1 MKNINKNVS
10 LAGDNRINITE
21 DMKVLESIVDVFKKE
36 ENSSYSICFLGS
48 NSDTIFDKKDGKE
61 PPITQKY
68 IVDLVNYIF
77 QAFLNSDKINN
88 LKIVTTGGDGI
99 QKLIS
104 QNFSRL
110 RIYHKNDLISKG
122 KYLQNIAVTID
133 SKKNLETNPA
143 NDYSIRTESATSQN
157 QAMINLSYLFI
168 GLPGGKATLSSLLM
182 IYNFLEHTNKNQGE
196 YRLLLHSFWKKMFE
210 QGNHMISEV
219 SIFTD
224 FDKLSIFPEERVSLK
239 EIKPTKQEKPNLE
252 SLKKAIVQCI
262 SKGKSTYDAEKA
274 ILAIDFSCYIDIYEK
289 DNFRRECYSRGKY
302 EDLLQDFFKEW
313 NDILF
318 SPESENTYGVT
329 ILPDGVFSTEYIIEQ
344 PLELRKKEYKVVK
357 TGGPGTGTFEK
368 LAKHFNNEKY
378 GQTLMWRRVRM
389 LKGDDRLSFSII
401 LLFHYHIPIGIILTI
416 KRLIEDFITVYST
429 QEVVDIF
436 SIKNNEIEKA
446 DIELE
451 EKINLLEKQARKS
464 AYSQVFIRNMSHN
477 IISHVLIHLLKG
489 EELSEQKLPTH
500 IERANAYQASFDL
513 PWKQQNRTISLQDSQ
528 EQLACFLKYLS
539 DRCFYLNE
547 SVYGITNTVGEK
559 KVYQELFRELD
570 ENRILLNHI
579 SGIEHFNYKLH
590 FVREIEKEG
599 VKQYEPL
606 TSTNDFSVM
615 LPGDTLGQQAF
626 YNIIENIIRNTAKHN
641 SIQKVNQCVHFI
653 IKFSEHSRIYYKVEI
668 FDSVVLSKN
677 KEQDLN
683 RMISDPEFDNN
694 EYRLRS
700 YGLGQLEM
708 KAAAAFLRQKDITQL
723 ETNEE
728 LTTGECLPFLKA
740 FETGLTYDEDQRQI
754 ISKEKEK
761 HLGYSFYLKKTEK
774 YLIIINEDKK
784 CSFGEKLEKLSLK
797 GVQIV
802 SQEDF
807 LKDLKAQRVFN
818 HEFVFL
824 CESAKENL
832 KELSEKEGALKGLSE
847 HFYSNNPEKRKH
859 KLSRI
864 PILSLLPE
872 RLMLIKD
879 GLIDEMVEKSDIETF
894 EKNIWK
900 QWEGEKLG
908 KESEKKYNIYQV
920 IAINGKKEDNEYNNY
935 SSCRQVVLHNHL
947 NSVDSWEEA
956 IENINIDLIKVEPLS
971 SAAQRKLPN
980 WTSGV
985 SLKDYVGQ
993 IAKQVPTIQ
1002 KIIEAYFNKIIVID
1016 ERIQD
1021 FAETATYKGVPEK
1034 DIFKHINVL
1043 IPDKIA
1049 SEAINLAN
1057 RNISQEKKKVET
1069 YIQTHITSASFLVI
1083 HYGILERMYGS
1094 DYTQI
1099 NKKLEDW
1106 AKQTRVVI
1114 TTGRGKYS
1122 LRDLP
1127 QAVTYLNFSALRTAF
1142 IDNRNKYSMNY
1153 ILNQARK

>member
-10 LAGDNRINITE
+10 LSGDNRINIAE
-21 DMKVLESIVDVFKKE
+21 DMETVMNIFSKG
-36 ENSSYSICFLGS
+36 ENYSYTICFLGGRS
-48 NSDTIFDKKDGKE
+48 ASIFENIDKEEIGKIIE
-61 PPITQKY
+61 S
-68 IVDLVNYIF
+68 IF
-77 QAFLNSDKINN
+77 FQFLASTELNS
-88 LKIVTTGGDGI
+88 LKILTNGATGGGI
-99 QKLIS
+99 PEFVAEKFKDLQKKNKQKL
-104 QNFSRL
+104 
-110 RIYHKNDLISKG
+110 KNKHI
-122 KYLQNIAVTID
+122 QVIAIVINED
-133 SKKNLETNPA
+133 KSSCSY
-143 NDYSIRTESATSQN
+143 DYCIRVESMSAQM
-157 QAMINLSYLFI
+157 QAMINMSNLFI
-168 GLPGGKATLSSLLM
+168 GLPGHTSTNLSTVIETLPKDKEKREYKVLLHP
-182 IYNFLEHTNKNQGE
+182 YWRGEFEKKEKKKVSFFEYDEDGNFKIVLEQVPLKKNSPTIQKERGFKGLKEVILDCINRGLTKEDKE
-196 YRLLLHSFWKKMFE
+196 YRK
-210 QGNHMISEV
+210 
-219 SIFTD
+219 
-224 FDKLSIFPEERVSLK
+224 
-239 EIKPTKQEKPNLE
+239 
-252 SLKKAIVQCI
+252 
-262 SKGKSTYDAEKA
+262 DAL
-274 ILAIDFSCYIDIYEK
+274 LAIDFHYYIENEEELKDYSYSYQTETYTNLISEFIKDEK
-289 DNFRRECYSRGKY
+289 TYYPWYAADN
-302 EDLLQDFFKEW
+302 DV
-313 NDILF
+313 
-318 SPESENTYGVT
+318 YGLT
-329 ILPDGVFSTEYIIEQ
+329 ILPNGRFRKGEQLFDFSEEKEEIIPVDEEML
-344 PLELRKKEYKVVK
+344 LELKDQSFLYDKDLVFKNFADFLNK
-357 TGGPGTGTFEK
+357 
-368 LAKHFNNEKY
+368 NQY
-378 GQTLMWRRVRM
+378 GQTLMWRYKSIGYHTNKLR
-389 LKGDDRLSFSII
+389 FSMMV
-401 LLFHYHIPIGIILTI
+401 LFNYHLPMVKINTI
-416 KRLIEDFITVYST
+416 KRYIEDFFSNFST
-429 QEVVDIF
+429 QKINEI
-436 SIKNNEIEKA
+436 IEEKNKEIEKA
-446 DIELE
+446 NIELE

-489 EELSEQKLPTH
+489 EELSAQKLPTH

-539 DRCFYLNE
+539 NRCFYLNE

-559 KVYQELFRELD
+559 KVYEELFRELD

-683 RMISDPEFDNN
+683 RMISDPEFEKN

-708 KAAAAFLRQKDITQL
+708 KAAAAFLRQKDIAQL

-728 LTTGECLPFLKA
+728 LTTGERLPFLQA

-774 YLIIINEDKK
+774 YLIIINEDIK
-784 CSFGEKLEKLSLK
+784 CSFGKKIEILSLK
-797 GVQIV
+797 GIQIV

-894 EKNIWK
+894 EKNIWE
-900 QWEGEKLG
+900 QWEGEKLE
-908 KESEKKYNIYQV
+908 KKSEKKYDIYQV
-920 IAINGKKEDNEYNNY
+920 IAINGKKENNKYNNY
-935 SSCRQVVLHNHL
+935 SNCRQVVLHNHL
-947 NSVDSWEEA
+947 NSVNSWIEA
-956 IENINIDLIKVEPLS
+956 TTNINEDLIKVEPLS

-1057 RNISQEKKKVET
+1057 RNISQEKEKVEI

-1094 DYTQI
+1094 DYIQI

>member
-1 MKNINKNVS
+1 M
-10 LAGDNRINITE
+10 
-21 DMKVLESIVDVFKKE
+21 
-36 ENSSYSICFLGS
+36 
-48 NSDTIFDKKDGKE
+48 
-61 PPITQKY
+61 
-68 IVDLVNYIF
+68 
-77 QAFLNSDKINN
+77 
-88 LKIVTTGGDGI
+88 
-99 QKLIS
+99 
-104 QNFSRL
+104 
-110 RIYHKNDLISKG
+110 
-122 KYLQNIAVTID
+122 
-133 SKKNLETNPA
+133 
-143 NDYSIRTESATSQN
+143 
-157 QAMINLSYLFI
+157 
-168 GLPGGKATLSSLLM
+168 
-182 IYNFLEHTNKNQGE
+182 
-196 YRLLLHSFWKKMFE
+196 
-210 QGNHMISEV
+210 
-219 SIFTD
+219 
-224 FDKLSIFPEERVSLK
+224 
-239 EIKPTKQEKPNLE
+239 
-252 SLKKAIVQCI
+252 
-262 SKGKSTYDAEKA
+262 
-274 ILAIDFSCYIDIYEK
+274 
-289 DNFRRECYSRGKY
+289 
-302 EDLLQDFFKEW
+302 
-313 NDILF
+313 
-318 SPESENTYGVT
+318 
-329 ILPDGVFSTEYIIEQ
+329 
-344 PLELRKKEYKVVK
+344 
-357 TGGPGTGTFEK
+357 
-368 LAKHFNNEKY
+368 
-378 GQTLMWRRVRM
+378 
-389 LKGDDRLSFSII
+389 
-401 LLFHYHIPIGIILTI
+401 
-416 KRLIEDFITVYST
+416 
-429 QEVVDIF
+429 
-436 SIKNNEIEKA
+436 
-446 DIELE
+446 
-451 EKINLLEKQARKS
+451 
-464 AYSQVFIRNMSHN
+464 
-477 IISHVLIHLLKG
+477 
-489 EELSEQKLPTH
+489 
-500 IERANAYQASFDL
+500 
-513 PWKQQNRTISLQDSQ
+513 
-528 EQLACFLKYLS
+528 
-539 DRCFYLNE
+539 NE
-547 SVYGITNTVGEK
+547 SVYGVTNTVGEK
-559 KVYQELFRELD
+559 KVYEELFRELD

-599 VKQYEPL
+599 VKQYESL

-641 SIQKVNQCVHFI
+641 SIQKANECVHFI
-653 IKFSEHSRIYYKVEI
+653 IKFSEYSRIYYKVEI

-683 RMISDPEFDNN
+683 MMISDPEFEKD

-740 FETGLTYDEDQRQI
+740 FETGLTYDDDQRQI

>member
-10 LAGDNRINITE
+10 LAGDNRINIAE
-21 DMKVLESIVDVFKKE
+21 DMETVMNIFSKG
-36 ENSSYSICFLGS
+36 ENYSYTICFLGGRS
-48 NSDTIFDKKDGKE
+48 ASIFENIDKEEIGKIIE
-61 PPITQKY
+61 S
-68 IVDLVNYIF
+68 IF
-77 QAFLNSDKINN
+77 FQFLASPELNS
-88 LKIVTTGGDGI
+88 LKILTNGATGGGI
-99 QKLIS
+99 PEFVAEKFKDLQE
-104 QNFSRL
+104 
-110 RIYHKNDLISKG
+110 KNKEELKNKHI
-122 KYLQNIAVTID
+122 QIIAIVINED
-133 SKKNLETNPA
+133 KSSSSY
-143 NDYSIRTESATSQN
+143 DYCIRVESMSAQM
-157 QAMINLSYLFI
+157 QAMINMSNLFI
-168 GLPGGKATLSSLLM
+168 GLPGHTSTNLSTVIETLPEDKQKREYKVLLHP
-182 IYNFLEHTNKNQGE
+182 YWRGEFEKKEKKKVSFFEYDEDGNFKIVLEQVPLKENSPTIQKERGFKGLKEVILDCINRGLTKEDKE
-196 YRLLLHSFWKKMFE
+196 YRK
-210 QGNHMISEV
+210 
-219 SIFTD
+219 
-224 FDKLSIFPEERVSLK
+224 
-239 EIKPTKQEKPNLE
+239 
-252 SLKKAIVQCI
+252 
-262 SKGKSTYDAEKA
+262 DAL
-274 ILAIDFSCYIDIYEK
+274 LAIDFHYYIENEEELKDYSYSYQTETYTNLISEFIKDEK
-289 DNFRRECYSRGKY
+289 TYYPWYAADN
-302 EDLLQDFFKEW
+302 DV
-313 NDILF
+313 
-318 SPESENTYGVT
+318 YGLT
-329 ILPDGVFSTEYIIEQ
+329 ILPNGRFRKGEQLFDFSQEKEEML
-344 PLELRKKEYKVVK
+344 LELKDQSFLYDKDLVFKNFADFLNK
-357 TGGPGTGTFEK
+357 
-368 LAKHFNNEKY
+368 NQY
-378 GQTLMWRRVRM
+378 GQTLMWRYKSVGYHTNKLR
-389 LKGDDRLSFSII
+389 FSMMV
-401 LLFHYHIPIGIILTI
+401 LFNYHLPMVKINTI
-416 KRLIEDFITVYST
+416 KRYIEDFFSNFST
-429 QEVVDIF
+429 QKINEI
-436 SIKNNEIEKA
+436 IEEKNKEIEKA
-446 DIELE
+446 NIELE

-489 EELSEQKLPTH
+489 EELSAQKLPTH

-539 DRCFYLNE
+539 NRCFYLNE

-559 KVYQELFRELD
+559 KVYEELFRELD

-683 RMISDPEFDNN
+683 RMISDPEFEKN

-708 KAAAAFLRQKDITQL
+708 KAAAAFLRQKDIAQL

-784 CSFGEKLEKLSLK
+784 GSFGKKLEKLSLK
-797 GVQIV
+797 GIQIV

-832 KELSEKEGALKGLSE
+832 KELSEKEGSLKGLSE

-859 KLSRI
+859 KSSRI

-879 GLIDEMVEKSDIETF
+879 SLIDVVKKSDIETF
-894 EKNIWK
+894 EKNIWE
-900 QWEGEKLG
+900 QWEGEKL
-908 KESEKKYNIYQV
+908 KEKPEKKYDIYQV
-920 IAINGKKEDNEYNNY
+920 IAINGKKENNKYNNY
-935 SSCRQVVLHNHL
+935 SNCRQVVLHNHL
-947 NSVDSWEEA
+947 NSVDSWKEA

-1021 FAETATYKGVPEK
+1021 FVETATYKGVPEK
-1034 DIFKHINVL
+1034 DIFEHINVL
-1043 IPDKIA
+1043 IPDKKA

-1057 RNISQEKKKVET
+1057 RNISQEKKKVEK
-1069 YIQTHITSASFLVI
+1069 YIQNHITSASFLVI

-1094 DYTQI
+1094 DYIQI

>member
-10 LAGDNRINITE
+10 LAGDNHINIAE
-21 DMKVLESIVDVFKKE
+21 DMETVMNIFSKG
-36 ENSSYSICFLGS
+36 ENYSYTICFLGGRS
-48 NSDTIFDKKDGKE
+48 ASIFENIDKEEIGKIIE
-61 PPITQKY
+61 S
-68 IVDLVNYIF
+68 IF
-77 QAFLNSDKINN
+77 FQFLASPELNS
-88 LKIVTTGGDGI
+88 LKILTNGATGGGI
-99 QKLIS
+99 PEFVAEK
-104 QNFSRL
+104 F
-110 RIYHKNDLISKG
+110 KDL
-122 KYLQNIAVTID
+122 Q
-133 SKKNLETNPA
+133 KKNKEELGNKHIQVIAIVINEDKSSCSY
-143 NDYSIRTESATSQN
+143 DYCIRVESMSAQM
-157 QAMINLSYLFI
+157 QAMINMSNLFI
-168 GLPGGKATLSSLLM
+168 GLPGHTSTNLSTVIETLPEDKEKREYKVLLHP
-182 IYNFLEHTNKNQGE
+182 YWKERFEKKEKKKVSFFEYDEDGNFKIVLEQVPLKENSPTIQKERGFKGLKEVILDCINRGLTKEDKE
-196 YRLLLHSFWKKMFE
+196 YRKDALLALDFHYYIENEEELKDYSYSYE
-210 QGNHMISEV
+210 TETYTNLISEF
-219 SIFTD
+219 IKDEKTYYPWYATD
-224 FDKLSIFPEERVSLK
+224 
-239 EIKPTKQEKPNLE
+239 
-252 SLKKAIVQCI
+252 
-262 SKGKSTYDAEKA
+262 
-274 ILAIDFSCYIDIYEK
+274 
-289 DNFRRECYSRGKY
+289 
-302 EDLLQDFFKEW
+302 
-313 NDILF
+313 NDV
-318 SPESENTYGVT
+318 YGLT
-329 ILPDGVFSTEYIIEQ
+329 ILPNGRFRKGEQLFDFSEEKEELIPVDEEML
-344 PLELRKKEYKVVK
+344 LELKDQSFLYDKDLVFKNFADFLNK
-357 TGGPGTGTFEK
+357 
-368 LAKHFNNEKY
+368 NEY
-378 GQTLMWRRVRM
+378 GQTLMWRYKSVGYHTNKLR
-389 LKGDDRLSFSII
+389 FSMMV
-401 LLFHYHIPIGIILTI
+401 LFNYHLPMVKINTI
-416 KRLIEDFITVYST
+416 KRYIEDFFSNFST
-429 QEVVDIF
+429 QKINEI
-436 SIKNNEIEKA
+436 IEEKNKEIEKA
-446 DIELE
+446 NIELE

-513 PWKQQNRTISLQDSQ
+513 PWKQQNRNISLQDSQ

-539 DRCFYLNE
+539 NRCFYLNE

-559 KVYQELFRELD
+559 KVYEELFRELD

-683 RMISDPEFDNN
+683 RMISDPEFEKN

-708 KAAAAFLRQKDITQL
+708 KAAAAFLRQKDIAQL

-728 LTTGECLPFLKA
+728 QTTGECLPFLRA
-740 FETGLTYDEDQRQI
+740 FETGLTYDEAQEQI
-754 ISKEKEK
+754 INKEKEK

-774 YLIIINEDKK
+774 YLIIKK

-797 GVQIV
+797 GIQIV

-832 KELSEKEGALKGLSE
+832 KELSEKEESLKGLSE
-847 HFYSNNPEKRKH
+847 HFYSNNPEKREH
-859 KLSRI
+859 KSNRI

-879 GLIDEMVEKSDIETF
+879 GLIDEMVEKFDIETF
-894 EKNIWK
+894 EKNIWE

-947 NSVDSWEEA
+947 NSENSWKEA
-956 IENINIDLIKVEPLS
+956 TTNINKDLIKVEPLS

-985 SLKDYVGQ
+985 SLTDYVGQ

-1043 IPDKIA
+1043 IPDKEA

-1057 RNISQEKKKVET
+1057 RNISQEKKKVEK
-1069 YIQTHITSASFLVI
+1069 YIQTNITSASFLVI

>member
-10 LAGDNRINITE
+10 LSGDNRINIAE
-21 DMKVLESIVDVFKKE
+21 DMETVMNIFSKG
-36 ENSSYSICFLGS
+36 ENYSYTICFLGGRS
-48 NSDTIFDKKDGKE
+48 ASIFENIDKEEIGKIIE
-61 PPITQKY
+61 S
-68 IVDLVNYIF
+68 IF
-77 QAFLNSDKINN
+77 FQFLASPELNS
-88 LKIVTTGGDGI
+88 LKILTNGATGGGI
-99 QKLIS
+99 PEFVAEKFKDLQE
-104 QNFSRL
+104 
-110 RIYHKNDLISKG
+110 KNKEELGDKHI
-122 KYLQNIAVTID
+122 QIIAIVINED
-133 SKKNLETNPA
+133 KSSCSY
-143 NDYSIRTESATSQN
+143 DYCIRVESMSAQM
-157 QAMINLSYLFI
+157 QAMINMSNLFI
-168 GLPGGKATLSSLLM
+168 GLPGHTSTNLSTVIETLPKDKEKREYKVLLHP
-182 IYNFLEHTNKNQGE
+182 YWRGEFEKKEKKKVSFFEYDEDGNFKIVLEQVPLKKNSPTIQKERGFKGLKEVILDCINRGLTKEDKE
-196 YRLLLHSFWKKMFE
+196 YRK
-210 QGNHMISEV
+210 
-219 SIFTD
+219 
-224 FDKLSIFPEERVSLK
+224 
-239 EIKPTKQEKPNLE
+239 
-252 SLKKAIVQCI
+252 
-262 SKGKSTYDAEKA
+262 DAL
-274 ILAIDFSCYIDIYEK
+274 LAIDFHYYIENEEELKDYSYSYETETYTNLISEFIK
-289 DNFRRECYSRGKY
+289 DEKTYY
-302 EDLLQDFFKEW
+302 PWYAAD
-313 NDILF
+313 NDV
-318 SPESENTYGVT
+318 YGLT
-329 ILPDGVFSTEYIIEQ
+329 ILPNGRFRKGEQLFDFSEEKEEML
-344 PLELRKKEYKVVK
+344 LELKDQSFLYDKDLVFKNFADFLNK
-357 TGGPGTGTFEK
+357 
-368 LAKHFNNEKY
+368 NQY
-378 GQTLMWRRVRM
+378 GQTLMWRYKSVGYHTNKLR
-389 LKGDDRLSFSII
+389 FSMMV
-401 LLFHYHIPIGIILTI
+401 LFNYHLPMVKINTI
-416 KRLIEDFITVYST
+416 KRYIEDFFSNFST
-429 QEVVDIF
+429 QKINEI
-436 SIKNNEIEKA
+436 IEEKNKEIEKA
-446 DIELE
+446 NIELE

-513 PWKQQNRTISLQDSQ
+513 PWKQQNRNISLQDSQ

-539 DRCFYLNE
+539 NRCFYLNE
-547 SVYGITNTVGEK
+547 SVYGVTNTVGEK
-559 KVYQELFRELD
+559 KVYEELFRELD

-641 SIQKVNQCVHFI
+641 SIQKVNQSVDFI
-653 IKFSEHSRIYYKVEI
+653 IKFSEYSRIYYKVEI

-683 RMISDPEFDNN
+683 TMISDPEFEKN

-708 KAAAAFLRQKDITQL
+708 KAAAAFLRQKDIAQL

-728 LTTGECLPFLKA
+728 LTTGERLPFLQA
-740 FETGLTYDEDQRQI
+740 FETGLTYDEAQEQI

-774 YLIIINEDKK
+774 YLIIINEDEKR
-784 CSFGEKLEKLSLK
+784 SFGKKIEILSLK
-797 GVQIV
+797 GIQIV

-847 HFYSNNPEKRKH
+847 HFYSNNPEKRELK
-859 KLSRI
+859 SNRI

-879 GLIDEMVEKSDIETF
+879 GLIEMVEKSDIETF

-900 QWEGEKLG
+900 QWEGEKLE
-908 KESEKKYNIYQV
+908 KKSEKKYDIYQV
-920 IAINGKKEDNEYNNY
+920 IAINGKKENNKYNNY
-935 SSCRQVVLHNHL
+935 SNCRQVVLHNHL
-947 NSVDSWEEA
+947 NSVNSWIEA
-956 IENINIDLIKVEPLS
+956 TTNINEDLIKVEPLS

-1057 RNISQEKKKVET
+1057 RNISQEKKKVEK
-1069 YIQTHITSASFLVI
+1069 YIQNHITSASFLVI

-1094 DYTQI
+1094 DYIQI

>member
-10 LAGDNRINITE
+10 LSGDNRINIAE
-21 DMKVLESIVDVFKKE
+21 DMETVMNIFSKG
-36 ENSSYSICFLGS
+36 ENYSYTICFLGGRS
-48 NSDTIFDKKDGKE
+48 ASIFENIDKEEIGKIIE
-61 PPITQKY
+61 S
-68 IVDLVNYIF
+68 IF
-77 QAFLNSDKINN
+77 FQFLASPELNS
-88 LKIVTTGGDGI
+88 LKILTNGATGGGI
-99 QKLIS
+99 PEFVAEKFKDLQE
-104 QNFSRL
+104 
-110 RIYHKNDLISKG
+110 KNKEELGDKHI
-122 KYLQNIAVTID
+122 QIIAIVINED
-133 SKKNLETNPA
+133 KSSCSY
-143 NDYSIRTESATSQN
+143 DYCIRVESMSAQM
-157 QAMINLSYLFI
+157 QAMINMSNLFI
-168 GLPGGKATLSSLLM
+168 GLPGHTSTNLSTVIETLPKDKEKREYKVLLHP
-182 IYNFLEHTNKNQGE
+182 YWRGEFEKKEKKKVSFFEYDEDGNFKIVLEQVPLKKNSPTIQKERGFKGLKEVILDCINRGLTKEDKE
-196 YRLLLHSFWKKMFE
+196 YRK
-210 QGNHMISEV
+210 
-219 SIFTD
+219 
-224 FDKLSIFPEERVSLK
+224 
-239 EIKPTKQEKPNLE
+239 
-252 SLKKAIVQCI
+252 
-262 SKGKSTYDAEKA
+262 DAL
-274 ILAIDFSCYIDIYEK
+274 LAIDFHYYIENEEELKDYSYSYETETYTNLISEFIK
-289 DNFRRECYSRGKY
+289 DEKTYY
-302 EDLLQDFFKEW
+302 PWYAAD
-313 NDILF
+313 NDV
-318 SPESENTYGVT
+318 YGLT
-329 ILPDGVFSTEYIIEQ
+329 ILPNGRFRKGEQLFDFSEEKEEML
-344 PLELRKKEYKVVK
+344 LELKDQSFLYDKDLVFKNFADFLNK
-357 TGGPGTGTFEK
+357 
-368 LAKHFNNEKY
+368 NQY
-378 GQTLMWRRVRM
+378 GQTLMWRYKSVGYHTNKLR
-389 LKGDDRLSFSII
+389 FSMMV
-401 LLFHYHIPIGIILTI
+401 LFNYHLPMVKINTI
-416 KRLIEDFITVYST
+416 KRYIEDFFSNFST
-429 QEVVDIF
+429 QKINEI
-436 SIKNNEIEKA
+436 IEEKNNEIEKA
-446 DIELE
+446 NIELE

-513 PWKQQNRTISLQDSQ
+513 PWKQQNRNISLQDSQ

-539 DRCFYLNE
+539 NRCFYLNE
-547 SVYGITNTVGEK
+547 SVYGVTNTVGEK
-559 KVYQELFRELD
+559 KVYEELFRELD

-641 SIQKVNQCVHFI
+641 SIQKVNQSVDFI
-653 IKFSEHSRIYYKVEI
+653 IKFSEYSRIYYKVEI

-683 RMISDPEFDNN
+683 TMISDPEFEKN

-708 KAAAAFLRQKDITQL
+708 KAAAAFLRQKDIAQL

-728 LTTGECLPFLKA
+728 LTTGERLPFLQA
-740 FETGLTYDEDQRQI
+740 FETGLTYDEAQEQI

-774 YLIIINEDKK
+774 YLIIINEDEKR
-784 CSFGEKLEKLSLK
+784 SFGKKIEILSLK
-797 GVQIV
+797 GIQIV

-847 HFYSNNPEKRKH
+847 HFYSNNPEKRELK
-859 KLSRI
+859 SNRI

-879 GLIDEMVEKSDIETF
+879 GLIEMVEKSDIETF

-900 QWEGEKLG
+900 QWEGEKLE
-908 KESEKKYNIYQV
+908 KKSEKKYDIYQV
-920 IAINGKKEDNEYNNY
+920 IAINGKKENNKYNNY
-935 SSCRQVVLHNHL
+935 SNCRQVVLHNHL
-947 NSVDSWEEA
+947 NSVNSWIEA
-956 IENINIDLIKVEPLS
+956 TTNINEDLIKVEPLS

-1057 RNISQEKKKVET
+1057 RNISQEKKKVEK
-1069 YIQTHITSASFLVI
+1069 YIQNHITSASFLVI

-1094 DYTQI
+1094 DYIQI

>member
-1 MKNINKNVS
+1 M
-10 LAGDNRINITE
+10 
-21 DMKVLESIVDVFKKE
+21 
-36 ENSSYSICFLGS
+36 
-48 NSDTIFDKKDGKE
+48 
-61 PPITQKY
+61 
-68 IVDLVNYIF
+68 
-77 QAFLNSDKINN
+77 
-88 LKIVTTGGDGI
+88 
-99 QKLIS
+99 
-104 QNFSRL
+104 
-110 RIYHKNDLISKG
+110 
-122 KYLQNIAVTID
+122 
-133 SKKNLETNPA
+133 
-143 NDYSIRTESATSQN
+143 
-157 QAMINLSYLFI
+157 
-168 GLPGGKATLSSLLM
+168 
-182 IYNFLEHTNKNQGE
+182 
-196 YRLLLHSFWKKMFE
+196 
-210 QGNHMISEV
+210 
-219 SIFTD
+219 
-224 FDKLSIFPEERVSLK
+224 
-239 EIKPTKQEKPNLE
+239 
-252 SLKKAIVQCI
+252 
-262 SKGKSTYDAEKA
+262 
-274 ILAIDFSCYIDIYEK
+274 
-289 DNFRRECYSRGKY
+289 
-302 EDLLQDFFKEW
+302 
-313 NDILF
+313 
-318 SPESENTYGVT
+318 
-329 ILPDGVFSTEYIIEQ
+329 
-344 PLELRKKEYKVVK
+344 
-357 TGGPGTGTFEK
+357 
-368 LAKHFNNEKY
+368 
-378 GQTLMWRRVRM
+378 
-389 LKGDDRLSFSII
+389 
-401 LLFHYHIPIGIILTI
+401 
-416 KRLIEDFITVYST
+416 
-429 QEVVDIF
+429 
-436 SIKNNEIEKA
+436 
-446 DIELE
+446 
-451 EKINLLEKQARKS
+451 
-464 AYSQVFIRNMSHN
+464 
-477 IISHVLIHLLKG
+477 
-489 EELSEQKLPTH
+489 
-500 IERANAYQASFDL
+500 
-513 PWKQQNRTISLQDSQ
+513 
-528 EQLACFLKYLS
+528 
-539 DRCFYLNE
+539 
-547 SVYGITNTVGEK
+547 
-559 KVYQELFRELD
+559 
-570 ENRILLNHI
+570 
-579 SGIEHFNYKLH
+579 
-590 FVREIEKEG
+590 
-599 VKQYEPL
+599 
-606 TSTNDFSVM
+606 
-615 LPGDTLGQQAF
+615 
-626 YNIIENIIRNTAKHN
+626 
-641 SIQKVNQCVHFI
+641 
-653 IKFSEHSRIYYKVEI
+653 EI

-683 RMISDPEFDNN
+683 RMISDPEFEKN

-708 KAAAAFLRQKDITQL
+708 KAAAAFLRQKDIAQL

-728 LTTGECLPFLKA
+728 LTTGECLPFLQA
-740 FETGLTYDEDQRQI
+740 FETGLTYDEAQEQI

-774 YLIIINEDKK
+774 YLIIINEDEKR
-784 CSFGEKLEKLSLK
+784 SFGKKIEILSLK
-797 GVQIV
+797 GIQIV

-894 EKNIWK
+894 EKNIWE
-900 QWEGEKLG
+900 QWEGEKLE
-908 KESEKKYNIYQV
+908 KKSEKKYDIYQV
-920 IAINGKKEDNEYNNY
+920 IAINGKKENNEYNDY

-947 NSVDSWEEA
+947 NSVNSWIEA
-956 IENINIDLIKVEPLS
+956 TTNINEDLIKVEPLS

-1057 RNISQEKKKVET
+1057 RNISQEKEKVEI

-1094 DYTQI
+1094 DYIQI

>member
-1 MKNINKNVS
+1 M
-10 LAGDNRINITE
+10 
-21 DMKVLESIVDVFKKE
+21 MVLF
-36 ENSSYSICFLGS
+36 
-48 NSDTIFDKKDGKE
+48 
-61 PPITQKY
+61 
-68 IVDLVNYIF
+68 NYH
-77 QAFLNSDKINN
+77 LPMVKIN
-88 LKIVTTGGDGI
+88 
-99 QKLIS
+99 
-104 QNFSRL
+104 
-110 RIYHKNDLISKG
+110 
-122 KYLQNIAVTID
+122 
-133 SKKNLETNPA
+133 
-143 NDYSIRTESATSQN
+143 
-157 QAMINLSYLFI
+157 
-168 GLPGGKATLSSLLM
+168 
-182 IYNFLEHTNKNQGE
+182 
-196 YRLLLHSFWKKMFE
+196 
-210 QGNHMISEV
+210 
-219 SIFTD
+219 
-224 FDKLSIFPEERVSLK
+224 
-239 EIKPTKQEKPNLE
+239 
-252 SLKKAIVQCI
+252 
-262 SKGKSTYDAEKA
+262 
-274 ILAIDFSCYIDIYEK
+274 
-289 DNFRRECYSRGKY
+289 
-302 EDLLQDFFKEW
+302 
-313 NDILF
+313 
-318 SPESENTYGVT
+318 
-329 ILPDGVFSTEYIIEQ
+329 
-344 PLELRKKEYKVVK
+344 
-357 TGGPGTGTFEK
+357 
-368 LAKHFNNEKY
+368 
-378 GQTLMWRRVRM
+378 
-389 LKGDDRLSFSII
+389 
-401 LLFHYHIPIGIILTI
+401 TI
-416 KRLIEDFITVYST
+416 KRYIEDFFSNFST
-429 QEVVDIF
+429 QKINEI
-436 SIKNNEIEKA
+436 IEEKNKEIEKA
-446 DIELE
+446 NIELE

-489 EELSEQKLPTH
+489 EELSAQKLPTH

-539 DRCFYLNE
+539 NRCFYLNE

-559 KVYQELFRELD
+559 KVYEELFRELD

-683 RMISDPEFDNN
+683 TMISNPEFEKN

-708 KAAAAFLRQKDITQL
+708 KAAAAFLRQKDIAQL

-728 LTTGECLPFLKA
+728 LTIGECLPFLQA
-740 FETGLTYDEDQRQI
+740 FETGLTYDEAQGQV

-807 LKDLKAQRVFN
+807 LKDLKVQRVFN

-832 KELSEKEGALKGLSE
+832 KELSEKEESLKGLSE
-847 HFYSNNPEKRKH
+847 HFYSNNPQKRKH
-859 KLSRI
+859 KSSRI

-872 RLMLIKD
+872 RLMLIYD

-894 EKNIWK
+894 EKNIWE
-900 QWEGEKLG
+900 QWEGEKM
-908 KESEKKYNIYQV
+908 EKKYEKKYDIYQV
-920 IAINGKKEDNEYNNY
+920 IAINGKKENNEYNDY

-947 NSVDSWEEA
+947 NSVDSWKEA

-985 SLKDYVGQ
+985 SLTDYVGQ

-1057 RNISQEKKKVET
+1057 RNISQEKKKVEK
-1069 YIQTHITSASFLVI
+1069 YIQNHITSASFLVI

>member
-1 MKNINKNVS
+1 
-10 LAGDNRINITE
+10 
-21 DMKVLESIVDVFKKE
+21 
-36 ENSSYSICFLGS
+36 
-48 NSDTIFDKKDGKE
+48 
-61 PPITQKY
+61 
-68 IVDLVNYIF
+68 
-77 QAFLNSDKINN
+77 
-88 LKIVTTGGDGI
+88 
-99 QKLIS
+99 
-104 QNFSRL
+104 
-110 RIYHKNDLISKG
+110 
-122 KYLQNIAVTID
+122 
-133 SKKNLETNPA
+133 
-143 NDYSIRTESATSQN
+143 
-157 QAMINLSYLFI
+157 
-168 GLPGGKATLSSLLM
+168 
-182 IYNFLEHTNKNQGE
+182 
-196 YRLLLHSFWKKMFE
+196 
-210 QGNHMISEV
+210 
-219 SIFTD
+219 
-224 FDKLSIFPEERVSLK
+224 
-239 EIKPTKQEKPNLE
+239 
-252 SLKKAIVQCI
+252 
-262 SKGKSTYDAEKA
+262 
-274 ILAIDFSCYIDIYEK
+274 
-289 DNFRRECYSRGKY
+289 
-302 EDLLQDFFKEW
+302 
-313 NDILF
+313 
-318 SPESENTYGVT
+318 
-329 ILPDGVFSTEYIIEQ
+329 
-344 PLELRKKEYKVVK
+344 
-357 TGGPGTGTFEK
+357 
-368 LAKHFNNEKY
+368 
-378 GQTLMWRRVRM
+378 
-389 LKGDDRLSFSII
+389 
-401 LLFHYHIPIGIILTI
+401 
-416 KRLIEDFITVYST
+416 
-429 QEVVDIF
+429 
-436 SIKNNEIEKA
+436 
-446 DIELE
+446 
-451 EKINLLEKQARKS
+451 
-464 AYSQVFIRNMSHN
+464 
-477 IISHVLIHLLKG
+477 
-489 EELSEQKLPTH
+489 
-500 IERANAYQASFDL
+500 
-513 PWKQQNRTISLQDSQ
+513 
-528 EQLACFLKYLS
+528 
-539 DRCFYLNE
+539 
-547 SVYGITNTVGEK
+547 
-559 KVYQELFRELD
+559 
-570 ENRILLNHI
+570 
-579 SGIEHFNYKLH
+579 
-590 FVREIEKEG
+590 
-599 VKQYEPL
+599 
-606 TSTNDFSVM
+606 M

-683 RMISDPEFDNN
+683 RMISDPEFENN

-728 LTTGECLPFLKA
+728 LTTGECLPFLQA
-740 FETGLTYDEDQRQI
+740 FETELTYDEAQEQI

-774 YLIIINEDKK
+774 YLIIKK

-797 GVQIV
+797 GIQIV

-832 KELSEKEGALKGLSE
+832 KELSEKEESLKGLSE
-847 HFYSNNPEKRKH
+847 HFYSNNPEKRKL
-859 KLSRI
+859 KSNRI

-879 GLIDEMVEKSDIETF
+879 GLIDKIVEKSDIETF

-900 QWEGEKLG
+900 QWEGEKM
-908 KESEKKYNIYQV
+908 EKKSEEEYHIYQV
-920 IAINGKKEDNEYNNY
+920 IAINGKEEDNDWNNY

-947 NSVDSWEEA
+947 NSVDSWIEA
-956 IENINIDLIKVEPLS
+956 TTNINKALIKVEPLS

-985 SLKDYVGQ
+985 SLTDYVDQ
-993 IAKQVPTIQ
+993 IANQVPTIQ

-1034 DIFKHINVL
+1034 DIFEHINVL
-1043 IPDKIA
+1043 IPDKKA
-1049 SEAINLAN
+1049 SEGAINLAN

-1069 YIQTHITSASFLVI
+1069 YIQTNITSASFLVI

>member
-1 MKNINKNVS
+1 M
-10 LAGDNRINITE
+10 L
-21 DMKVLESIVDVFKKE
+21 LELKDQSFLYDKDLVFK
-36 ENSSYSICFLGS
+36 NFA
-48 NSDTIFDKKDGKE
+48 D
-61 PPITQKY
+61 
-68 IVDLVNYIF
+68 
-77 QAFLNSDKINN
+77 FLN
-88 LKIVTTGGDGI
+88 
-99 QKLIS
+99 
-104 QNFSRL
+104 R
-110 RIYHKNDLISKG
+110 
-122 KYLQNIAVTID
+122 
-133 SKKNLETNPA
+133 
-143 NDYSIRTESATSQN
+143 
-157 QAMINLSYLFI
+157 
-168 GLPGGKATLSSLLM
+168 
-182 IYNFLEHTNKNQGE
+182 
-196 YRLLLHSFWKKMFE
+196 
-210 QGNHMISEV
+210 
-219 SIFTD
+219 
-224 FDKLSIFPEERVSLK
+224 
-239 EIKPTKQEKPNLE
+239 
-252 SLKKAIVQCI
+252 
-262 SKGKSTYDAEKA
+262 
-274 ILAIDFSCYIDIYEK
+274 
-289 DNFRRECYSRGKY
+289 
-302 EDLLQDFFKEW
+302 
-313 NDILF
+313 
-318 SPESENTYGVT
+318 
-329 ILPDGVFSTEYIIEQ
+329 
-344 PLELRKKEYKVVK
+344 
-357 TGGPGTGTFEK
+357 
-368 LAKHFNNEKY
+368 NEY
-378 GQTLMWRRVRM
+378 GQTLMWRYKSIGYHTNKLR
-389 LKGDDRLSFSII
+389 FSMMV
-401 LLFHYHIPIGIILTI
+401 LFNYHLPMVKINTI
-416 KRLIEDFITVYST
+416 KRYIEDFFSNFST
-429 QEVVDIF
+429 QKINEI
-436 SIKNNEIEKA
+436 IEEKNKEIEKA
-446 DIELE
+446 NIELE

-489 EELSEQKLPTH
+489 EELSAQKLPTH

-539 DRCFYLNE
+539 NRCFYLNE

-559 KVYQELFRELD
+559 KVYEELFRELD

-683 RMISDPEFDNN
+683 TMISNPEFEKN

-708 KAAAAFLRQKDITQL
+708 KAAAAFLRQKDIAQL

-728 LTTGECLPFLKA
+728 LTIGECLPFLQA
-740 FETGLTYDEDQRQI
+740 FETGLTYDEAQGQV

-807 LKDLKAQRVFN
+807 LKDLKVQRVFN

-832 KELSEKEGALKGLSE
+832 KELSEKEESLKGLSE
-847 HFYSNNPEKRKH
+847 HFYSNNPQKRKH
-859 KLSRI
+859 KSSRI

-872 RLMLIKD
+872 RLMLIYD

-894 EKNIWK
+894 EKNIWE
-900 QWEGEKLG
+900 QWEGEKM
-908 KESEKKYNIYQV
+908 EKKYEKKYDIYQV
-920 IAINGKKEDNEYNNY
+920 IAINGKKENNEYNDY

-947 NSVDSWEEA
+947 NSVDSWKEA

-985 SLKDYVGQ
+985 SLTDYVGQ

-1057 RNISQEKKKVET
+1057 RNISQEKKKVEK
-1069 YIQTHITSASFLVI
+1069 YIQNHITSASFLVI

>member
-10 LAGDNRINITE
+10 LSGDNRINIAE
-21 DMKVLESIVDVFKKE
+21 DMETVMNIFSKG
-36 ENSSYSICFLGS
+36 ENYSYTICFLGGRS
-48 NSDTIFDKKDGKE
+48 ASIFENIDKEEIGKIIE
-61 PPITQKY
+61 S
-68 IVDLVNYIF
+68 IF
-77 QAFLNSDKINN
+77 FQFLASPELNS
-88 LKIVTTGGDGI
+88 LKILTNGATGGGI
-99 QKLIS
+99 PEFVAEKFKDLQE
-104 QNFSRL
+104 
-110 RIYHKNDLISKG
+110 KNKEELGDKHI
-122 KYLQNIAVTID
+122 QIIAIVINED
-133 SKKNLETNPA
+133 KSSCSY
-143 NDYSIRTESATSQN
+143 DYCIRVESMSAQM
-157 QAMINLSYLFI
+157 QAMINMSNLFI
-168 GLPGGKATLSSLLM
+168 GLPGHTSTNLSTVIETLPKDKEKREYKVLLHP
-182 IYNFLEHTNKNQGE
+182 YWRGEFEKKEKKKVSFFEYDEDGNFKIVLEQVPLKKNSPTIQKERGFKGLKEVILDCINRGLTKEDKE
-196 YRLLLHSFWKKMFE
+196 YRK
-210 QGNHMISEV
+210 
-219 SIFTD
+219 
-224 FDKLSIFPEERVSLK
+224 
-239 EIKPTKQEKPNLE
+239 
-252 SLKKAIVQCI
+252 
-262 SKGKSTYDAEKA
+262 DAL
-274 ILAIDFSCYIDIYEK
+274 LAIDFHYYIENEEELKDYSYSYQTETYTNLISEFIKDEK
-289 DNFRRECYSRGKY
+289 TYYPWYATDN
-302 EDLLQDFFKEW
+302 DV
-313 NDILF
+313 
-318 SPESENTYGVT
+318 YGLT
-329 ILPDGVFSTEYIIEQ
+329 ILPNGRFRKGEQLFDFSEEKEELISVDEEML
-344 PLELRKKEYKVVK
+344 LELKNQSFLYDKDLVFKNFADFLNK
-357 TGGPGTGTFEK
+357 
-368 LAKHFNNEKY
+368 NQY
-378 GQTLMWRRVRM
+378 GQTLMWRYKSVGYHTNKLR
-389 LKGDDRLSFSII
+389 FSMMV
-401 LLFHYHIPIGIILTI
+401 LFNYHLPMVKINTI
-416 KRLIEDFITVYST
+416 KRYIEDFFSNFST
-429 QEVVDIF
+429 QKINEI
-436 SIKNNEIEKA
+436 IEEKNNEIEKA
-446 DIELE
+446 NIELE

-513 PWKQQNRTISLQDSQ
+513 PWKQQNRNISLQDSQ

-539 DRCFYLNE
+539 NRCFYLNE
-547 SVYGITNTVGEK
+547 SVYGVTNTVGEK
-559 KVYQELFRELD
+559 KVYEELFRELD

-641 SIQKVNQCVHFI
+641 SIQKANQCVHFI

-683 RMISDPEFDNN
+683 RMISDPEFEKN

-708 KAAAAFLRQKDITQL
+708 KAAAAFLRQKDIAQL

-728 LTTGECLPFLKA
+728 LTTGERLPFLQA
-740 FETGLTYDEDQRQI
+740 FETGLTYDEAQEQI

-774 YLIIINEDKK
+774 YLIIINEDEKR
-784 CSFGEKLEKLSLK
+784 SFGKKIEILSLK
-797 GVQIV
+797 GIQIV

-847 HFYSNNPEKRKH
+847 HFYSNNPEKRELK
-859 KLSRI
+859 SNRI

-879 GLIDEMVEKSDIETF
+879 GLIEMVEKSDIETF
-894 EKNIWK
+894 EKNIWE
-900 QWEGEKLG
+900 QWEGEKLE
-908 KESEKKYNIYQV
+908 KKSEKKYDIYQV
-920 IAINGKKEDNEYNNY
+920 IAINGKKENNKYNNY
-935 SSCRQVVLHNHL
+935 SNCRQVVLHNHL
-947 NSVDSWEEA
+947 NSVNSWIEA
-956 IENINIDLIKVEPLS
+956 TTNINEDLIKVEPLS

-1057 RNISQEKKKVET
+1057 RNISQEKKKVEK
-1069 YIQTHITSASFLVI
+1069 YIQNHITSASFLVI

-1094 DYTQI
+1094 DYIQI

>member
-10 LAGDNRINITE
+10 LAVDNRINIAE
-21 DMKVLESIVDVFKKE
+21 DMETVMNIFSKG
-36 ENSSYSICFLGS
+36 ENYSYTICFLGGRS
-48 NSDTIFDKKDGKE
+48 ASIFENIDKEEIGKIIE
-61 PPITQKY
+61 S
-68 IVDLVNYIF
+68 IF
-77 QAFLNSDKINN
+77 FQFLASPELNS
-88 LKIVTTGGDGI
+88 LKILTNGATGGGI
-99 QKLIS
+99 PEFVAEKFKDLQE
-104 QNFSRL
+104 
-110 RIYHKNDLISKG
+110 KNKEELGDKHI
-122 KYLQNIAVTID
+122 QVIAVVINED
-133 SKKNLETNPA
+133 KSSCSY
-143 NDYSIRTESATSQN
+143 DYCIRVESMSAQM
-157 QAMINLSYLFI
+157 QAMINMSNLFI
-168 GLPGGKATLSSLLM
+168 GLPGHTSTNLSTVIETLPEDKEKREYKVLLHP
-182 IYNFLEHTNKNQGE
+182 YWRGEFEKKEKKKVSFFEYDEDGNFKIVLEQVPLKENSPTIQKERGFKGLKEVILDCINRGLTKEDKE
-196 YRLLLHSFWKKMFE
+196 YRK
-210 QGNHMISEV
+210 
-219 SIFTD
+219 
-224 FDKLSIFPEERVSLK
+224 
-239 EIKPTKQEKPNLE
+239 
-252 SLKKAIVQCI
+252 
-262 SKGKSTYDAEKA
+262 DAL
-274 ILAIDFSCYIDIYEK
+274 LAIDFHYYIENEEELKDYSYSYQTKTYTNLISEFIKDEK
-289 DNFRRECYSRGKY
+289 TYYPWYAADN
-302 EDLLQDFFKEW
+302 DV
-313 NDILF
+313 
-318 SPESENTYGVT
+318 YGLT
-329 ILPDGVFSTEYIIEQ
+329 ILPNGRFRKGEQLFDFSEEKEEIIPVDEEML
-344 PLELRKKEYKVVK
+344 LELKDQSFLYDKDLVFKNFADFLNK
-357 TGGPGTGTFEK
+357 
-368 LAKHFNNEKY
+368 NQY
-378 GQTLMWRRVRM
+378 GQTLMWRYKSVGYHTNKLR
-389 LKGDDRLSFSII
+389 FSMMV
-401 LLFHYHIPIGIILTI
+401 LFNYHLPMVKINTI
-416 KRLIEDFITVYST
+416 KRYIEDFFSNFST
-429 QEVVDIF
+429 QKINEI
-436 SIKNNEIEKA
+436 IEEKNKEIEKA
-446 DIELE
+446 NIELE

-513 PWKQQNRTISLQDSQ
+513 PWRQQNRTISLQDSQ

-539 DRCFYLNE
+539 NRCFYLNE

-559 KVYQELFRELD
+559 KVYEELFRELD

-599 VKQYEPL
+599 VKQYESL
-606 TSTNDFSVM
+606 TTTNDFSVM

-728 LTTGECLPFLKA
+728 LTTGECLPFLQA
-740 FETGLTYDEDQRQI
+740 FETELTYDQAQEQI

-784 CSFGEKLEKLSLK
+784 RSFGKKIEILSLK
-797 GVQIV
+797 GIQIV

-832 KELSEKEGALKGLSE
+832 KELSEKEESLKGLSE
-847 HFYSNNPEKRKH
+847 HFYSNNPEKREH
-859 KLSRI
+859 KSNRI

-879 GLIDEMVEKSDIETF
+879 GLIDKIVEKSDIETF

-900 QWEGEKLG
+900 QWEGEKM
-908 KESEKKYNIYQV
+908 EKKSEEEYHIYQV
-920 IAINGKKEDNEYNNY
+920 IAINGKEEDNDWNNY

-947 NSVDSWEEA
+947 NSVDSWKEA

-985 SLKDYVGQ
+985 SLTDYVDQ
-993 IAKQVPTIQ
+993 IANQIPTIQ

-1034 DIFKHINVL
+1034 DIFEHINVL
-1043 IPDKIA
+1043 IPDKKA

-1069 YIQTHITSASFLVI
+1069 YIQTNITSASFLVI

-1153 ILNQARK
+1153 ILNQSRK

>member
-10 LAGDNRINITE
+10 LSGDNRINIAE
-21 DMKVLESIVDVFKKE
+21 DMETVMNIFSKG
-36 ENSSYSICFLGS
+36 ENYSYTICFLGGRS
-48 NSDTIFDKKDGKE
+48 ASIFENIDKEEIGKIIE
-61 PPITQKY
+61 S
-68 IVDLVNYIF
+68 IF
-77 QAFLNSDKINN
+77 FQFLASPELNS
-88 LKIVTTGGDGI
+88 LKILTNGATGGGI
-99 QKLIS
+99 PEFVAEKFKDLQEKNKQKL
-104 QNFSRL
+104 
-110 RIYHKNDLISKG
+110 KNKHI
-122 KYLQNIAVTID
+122 QIIAIVINED
-133 SKKNLETNPA
+133 KSSCSY
-143 NDYSIRTESATSQN
+143 DYCIRVESMSAQM
-157 QAMINLSYLFI
+157 QAMINMSNLFI
-168 GLPGGKATLSSLLM
+168 GLPGHTSTNLSTVIETLPKDKEKREYKVLLHP
-182 IYNFLEHTNKNQGE
+182 YWRGEFEKKEKKKVSFFEYDEDGNFKIVLEQVPLKKNSPTIQKERGFKGLKEVILDCINRGLTKEDKE
-196 YRLLLHSFWKKMFE
+196 YR
-210 QGNHMISEV
+210 
-219 SIFTD
+219 
-224 FDKLSIFPEERVSLK
+224 K
-239 EIKPTKQEKPNLE
+239 EAL
-252 SLKKAIVQCI
+252 
-262 SKGKSTYDAEKA
+262 
-274 ILAIDFSCYIDIYEK
+274 LAIDFHYYIENEEELKDYSYSYQTKTYTNLISEFIKDEK
-289 DNFRRECYSRGKY
+289 TYYPWYAADN
-302 EDLLQDFFKEW
+302 DV
-313 NDILF
+313 
-318 SPESENTYGVT
+318 YGLT
-329 ILPDGVFSTEYIIEQ
+329 ILPNGRFRKGEQLFDFSEEKEEML
-344 PLELRKKEYKVVK
+344 LELKDQSFLYDKDLVFKNFADFLNK
-357 TGGPGTGTFEK
+357 
-368 LAKHFNNEKY
+368 NQY
-378 GQTLMWRRVRM
+378 GQTLMWRYKSVGYHTNKLR
-389 LKGDDRLSFSII
+389 FSMMV
-401 LLFHYHIPIGIILTI
+401 LFNYHLPMVKINTI
-416 KRLIEDFITVYST
+416 KRYIEDFFSNFST
-429 QEVVDIF
+429 QKINEI
-436 SIKNNEIEKA
+436 IEEKNKEIEKA
-446 DIELE
+446 NIELE

-513 PWKQQNRTISLQDSQ
+513 PWKQQNRNISLQDSQ

-539 DRCFYLNE
+539 NRCFYLNE
-547 SVYGITNTVGEK
+547 SVYGVTNTVGEK
-559 KVYQELFRELD
+559 KVYEELFRELD

-599 VKQYEPL
+599 VKQYESL

-641 SIQKVNQCVHFI
+641 SIQKVNQSVDFI
-653 IKFSEHSRIYYKVEI
+653 IKFSEYSRIYYKVEI

-683 RMISDPEFDNN
+683 TMISDPEFEKN

-708 KAAAAFLRQKDITQL
+708 KAAAAFLRQKDIAQF

-728 LTTGECLPFLKA
+728 LTTGECLPFLQA
-740 FETGLTYDEDQRQI
+740 FETGLTYDEAQEQI

-774 YLIIINEDKK
+774 YLIIINEDEKR
-784 CSFGEKLEKLSLK
+784 SFGKKIEILSLK
-797 GVQIV
+797 GIQIV

-847 HFYSNNPEKRKH
+847 HFYSNNPEKRELK
-859 KLSRI
+859 SNRI

-879 GLIDEMVEKSDIETF
+879 GLIEMVEKSDIETF
-894 EKNIWK
+894 EKNIWE
-900 QWEGEKLG
+900 QWEGEKLE
-908 KESEKKYNIYQV
+908 KKSEKKYDIYQV
-920 IAINGKKEDNEYNNY
+920 IAINGKKENNKYNNY
-935 SSCRQVVLHNHL
+935 SNCRQVVLHNHL
-947 NSVDSWEEA
+947 NSVNSWIEA
-956 IENINIDLIKVEPLS
+956 TTNINEDLIKVEPLS

-1057 RNISQEKKKVET
+1057 RNISQEKKKVEK
-1069 YIQTHITSASFLVI
+1069 YIQNHITSASFLVI

-1094 DYTQI
+1094 DYIQI